1 MTTLAFT
8 DNSAGVHNIVVL
20 FLFGAF
26 ILWFLRLVRDFVR
39 LAELNIAIQNERV
52 FELDDL
58 GSDARHLESMFRSHF
73 EQLIRAK
80 TVVPATKMGQ
90 IKNILN
96 IHKSSI
102 HPYFPEKERA
112 CIGVQFTF
120 DAETPCSIECLWGV
134 SATVLQQKLSLFQQ
148 TQMAPGARRSVRA
161 NLSRGWWQRWRGRRS
176 KIAVELRDIRHLQSD
191 SAVSRQAIS
200 TDESFIAAR
209 GSVSY
214 KSPLIFCPAGPKQKF
229 VTLPEHMVPLGSF
242 PLGRKWSMQ
251 RQSYV
256 FPLVV
261 VIKNRHSASNHLQQ
275 QEHFCQVCI
284 VEFEAD
290 PSGSPASPSVNQ
302 DAAASITMNVV
313 PDSRADSAANHG
325 PLRSHQ
331 SNSQSAMNAL
341 VDSETRS
348 VSVSSSASSIIVRPS
363 TPLAAG
369 SNLTRPNSTNSPT
382 AASSSLA
389 SRGSR
394 VGPPLTPTS
403 ATVLTRPVSAVSVSG
418 VRTSFSDEPAVGSV
432 PNSDSN
438 RTNNNQSNEERT
450 PGGSSAGPVPYNPAH
465 IRQLVITETDMLEL
479 QEVFGLGN
487 EDDNDCVICM
497 TDPKDTVLLPCRHA
511 CVCSGCFRHIDKCP
525 VCRTAVKSH
534 IEMKKDIK
542 QSEALTVAPL

>member
-8 DNSAGVHNIVVL
+8 DNSAGVHNLVVL

-58 GSDARHLESMFRSHF
+58 GSDARHVESMFRSHF

-90 IKNILN
+90 IQNILN
-96 IHKSSI
+96 IHKSSL

-120 DAETPCSIECLWGV
+120 DAETPCSVECLWGV

-148 TQMAPGARRSVRA
+148 THMVPGARRSARG
-161 NLSRGWWQRWRGRRS
+161 NLSRGWWQPWRARRS

-191 SAVSRQAIS
+191 SAANRQAIS
-200 TDESFIAAR
+200 TDDSFLTAR

-214 KSPLIFCPAGPKQKF
+214 KSPLIFFPAGPKQKF
-229 VTLPEHMVPLGSF
+229 VTPPEHMVPLGSF

-256 FPLVV
+256 YPLVV

-275 QEHFCQVCI
+275 QQHFCQVCI

-290 PSGSPASPSVNQ
+290 PSGSPASPSANQ
-302 DAAASITMNVV
+302 DAAAAITMNVV
-313 PDSRADSAANHG
+313 PESRADSPRHG
-325 PLRSHQ
+325 PLRSQQ
-331 SNSQSAMNAL
+331 SNSHNSMSAS

-348 VSVSSSASSIIVRPS
+348 VSSASASSITVRPS
-363 TPLAAG
+363 TPLAVG
-369 SNLTRPNSTNSPT
+369 SSVTRPSSTNSPT
-382 AASSSLA
+382 AASNSLVN
-389 SRGSR
+389 RGSR

-403 ATVLTRPVSAVSVSG
+403 ATVMTRPVSALSVSA
-418 VRTSFSDEPAVGSV
+418 VRPSFSDESAVGSIT
-432 PNSDSN
+432 NLESN
-438 RTNNNQSNEERT
+438 RTNFNQPNEERT

-542 QSEALTVAPL
+542 QSEALSVAPL